1 MFGALDISASGLIAS
16 RTRLEVATTN
26 IANRDSVVGPN
37 GEYAPFRRRM
47 ALLAEGDPA
56 SGSKRGVHVATIAE
70 SDGPF
75 RKKYEPGHPFADE
88 NGYVNYPD
96 INPSME
102 QINALEASR
111 AYEANIMAAEATKS
125 MMSLAL
131 RVLG

>member
-1 MFGALDISASGLIAS
+1 VFGALDISASGLIAN
-16 RTRLEVATTN
+16 RTRLQVATTN
-26 IANRDSVVGPN
+26 IANMNSVVGPD

-56 SGSKRGVHVATIAE
+56 SGRKEGVHVSQIME

-88 NGYVNYPD
+88 DGYVNYPD
-96 INPSME
+96 IDPSME
-102 QINALEASR
+102 QINALEATR

-125 MMSLAL
+125 MLSLAL
-131 RVLG
+131 RVLA